1 MVRESPAEDAV
12 TLPAS
17 RDPLLGLSSGGGADR
32 LPVPLVLEA
41 IHFVDLAPETIAVSG
56 GDGPG

>member
-1 MVRESPAEDAV
+1 M